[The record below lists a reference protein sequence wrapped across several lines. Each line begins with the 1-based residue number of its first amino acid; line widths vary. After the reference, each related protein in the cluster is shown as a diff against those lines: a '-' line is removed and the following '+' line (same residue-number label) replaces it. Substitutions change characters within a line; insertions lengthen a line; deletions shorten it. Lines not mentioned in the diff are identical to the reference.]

1 MPGLAT
7 RPRCAAEP
15 AVGRRAAGTV
25 YHPPLMRKTGPIL
38 IVIIGILALI
48 VDFVPGLRL
57 PDATTAD
64 GTRPVETKLG
74 LDLQGGLRVE
84 YQAKQ
89 VGDKIPRPE
98 DLEVIREII
107 ERRVNATGV
116 SEPVITTQG
125 SDRVVVELPGVS
137 DPNAVRALVGQTGRL
152 DFVPLGSTQM
162 TEGDVVDLE
171 RFPPLFSGEQ
181 LETAAIGTD
190 QTGNRVVTFVLKPEG
205 ATIFE
210 NFTRQNVGQYF
221 AIVLDERV
229 ISAPSINEPIP
240 GGRVQISSGGI
251 GGYPLKE
258 AQSLV
263 TVLQF
268 GSLPFPIEELSN
280 VTISATLGEQF
291 LSQSLIAGAVGI
303 GLVILF
309 MLIYYRLPGL
319 VASFA
324 LVYYTLIVL
333 ALFRLIP
340 VTLTLAGIAGFV
352 LSIGMAVD
360 ANILIFERMK
370 EEMRVGKSLPAAVE
384 AGFGRAWNSILDS
397 NVSSLITATIL
408 YLFGSSVI
416 RGFALVLILGV
427 LVSMFSAI
435 TVTRTILRVLVTQD
449 WARKARLFGVT
460 EDEFVARGSGRPVI
474 RREARSR
481 V

>member
-1 MPGLAT
+1 
-7 RPRCAAEP
+7 
-15 AVGRRAAGTV
+15 
-25 YHPPLMRKTGPIL
+25 MRKAGPIL
-38 IVIIGILALI
+38 ILIIGIAALI
-48 VDFVPGLRL
+48 VDFVPGLHL
-57 PDATTAD
+57 PDATAAD
-64 GTRPVETKLG
+64 GQRPVETRLG

-98 DLEVIREII
+98 DLEVIRQII

-125 SDRVVVELPGVS
+125 TDRVVVELPGVS
-137 DPNAVRALVGQTGRL
+137 DPNSVRELVGQTGRL
-152 DFVPLGSTQM
+152 DFVPLGNTPKNVD
-162 TEGDVVDLE
+162 DVID
-171 RFPPLFSGEQ
+171 PKQYPALFSGEQ
-181 LETAAIGTD
+181 LETAAVATD
-190 QTGNRVVTFVLKPEG
+190 PTAGRVVTFVLKSQG
-205 ATIFE
+205 AKLFE
-210 NFTRQNVGQYF
+210 DYTAAHVGEYF
-221 AIVLDERV
+221 AIVLDSRV
-229 ISAPSINEPIP
+229 ISAPVIRSAIT
-240 GGRVQISSGGI
+240 GGHVQIESGGI

-258 AQSLV
+258 AQQLV

-291 LSQSLIAGAVGI
+291 LQASLLAGAIGI
-303 GLVILF
+303 GLVITF
-309 MLIYYRLPGL
+309 MLIYYRLPGV

-324 LVYYTLIVL
+324 LVYYTLVVL
-333 ALFRLIP
+333 AIFRLIP

-370 EEMRVGKSLPAAVE
+370 EEMRLGKSLPSAVE

-416 RGFALVLILGV
+416 RGFALVLIIGV

-435 TVTRTILRVLVTQD
+435 VVTRTILRWVVTQT
-449 WARKARLFGVT
+449 WARRAGLYGVT
-460 EDEFVARGSGRPVI
+460 EEEFVATGAGRPTL
-474 RREARSR
+474 RREARR